1 MKYSCIIIDDN
12 EIEGDLAEIYLQKIG
27 SLEIKAVCRNS
38 FEALKILSEEK
49 IDIVFSDIDM
59 PDISGIEL
67 FKNIKNPPVFIF
79 ITSHL
84 EHAVESFKLDAL
96 DFIPKPLNIERLLKS
111 VNKAVDYL
119 DLRLKTANIAIENPA
134 SEDGIFFI
142 KETKGY
148 TRLNYDEIVY
158 IESLGDFSKLFT
170 PNGVHITLIN
180 LKNLEHQ
187 LPNYYF
193 RVHKQYIVNFNKI
206 VSINQH
212 EIILEH
218 DFKVPLSLSYREE
231 ILTQINHKTLVRSA
245 KKNVI

>member
-1 MKYSCIIIDDN
+1 MKYNCIIIDDN
-12 EIEGDLAEIYLQKIG
+12 EIEGDLAEIYLKKIG

-84 EHAVESFKLDAL
+84 EHAVESFELDAL

-119 DLRLKTANIAIENPA
+119 DLKLKTSTIAIENPA

-212 EIILEH
+212 EIILEN
-218 DFKVPLSLSYREE
+218 DFKVPLSPSYREQ
-231 ILTQINHKTLVRSA
+231 ILSLINNKTLVRSA
-245 KKNVI
+245 KKSTI